1 MPFENYKPF
10 QINSAQILKKNSV
23 NKTVQYIR
31 SSLHCLHSQT
41 NLAFKSLDIYLN
53 PCYTTQN
60 RITKPKTPLHHPC
73 YTTQNRITKP
83 KTPLHR
89 RGVII
94 RSRYRKSNK
103 TAINFVK
110 MHIYVRKRLCQKEF
124 KQMLCYLKQMCIPCV
139 SRSENCRSTGVESLH
154 CYSHNCDCCFSL
166 IMVLPKQTKMT
177 VQILKICSVKN
188 CSVHK

>member
-1 MPFENYKPF
+1 M
-10 QINSAQILKKNSV
+10 KKNSV

-53 PCYTTQN
+53 
-60 RITKPKTPLHHPC
+60 PC